1 MLDTGLPETFILLKN
16 AVSASVIYSSAVKP
30 GMPVVPKYLD
40 FLPSEKWKWKSL
52 SHVWFLQQ
60 INKNELKLLKKKVIS
75 WISDKNSKGEV
86 KRD

>member
-40 FLPSEKWKWKSL
+40 FLPSEK
-52 SHVWFLQQ
+52 
-60 INKNELKLLKKKVIS
+60 
-75 WISDKNSKGEV
+75 
-86 KRD
+86 